1 MSQETLEQ
9 SSTVEPEAADKADA
23 AARTAEMP
31 SSLSNEASA
40 PHADESSAA
49 GAAKLVPVAE
59 SIKYRR
65 RAQQA
70 EGQLQQVQ
78 QQLSEL
84 QLQMQARQDELAT
97 AEARADEL
105 RHQVMVGE
113 NRLAAE
119 RLLAQCGV
127 AQTQAAVGMLG
138 KYVNIEEEVD
148 AQGIARGVE
157 QLLLDNPSL
166 RPEVAAPSLP
176 SPTAAGRTSQGSLAA
191 QLASVAHRAATSG
204 DRRDVIQYLRLRR
217 QSARTR

>member
-9 SSTVEPEAADKADA
+9 TSTVEPQTADKADA
-23 AARTAEMP
+23 ASTGEMSSAGASEP
-31 SSLSNEASA
+31 SASQV
-40 PHADESSAA
+40 DESFAA

-70 EGQLQQVQ
+70 EGQLQQIQ
-78 QQLSEL
+78 QQLAEL
-84 QLQMQARQDELAT
+84 QQQMRARQDELVT
-97 AEARADEL
+97 AEAKADEL

-148 AQGIARGVE
+148 AQAVARGVE

-176 SPTAAGRTSQGSLAA
+176 SPTAAGRSGQGSLAA
-191 QLASVAHRAATSG
+191 QLASVAHKAATSG